1 MKFPTVENAALVM
14 IDMQQKL
21 LPAMNDPQ
29 TVLELN
35 ILLLNAADVLKL
47 DILVT
52 EQYPKGLGNTV
63 PELATWLGEKTPVI
77 AKTSFSVFGS
87 AEFCA
92 ELAKRKREVLIFSG
106 IESHVCLLQSVLDAV
121 ERGYEVIV
129 ASDAVMS
136 RKFSDCHAALEMMRS
151 KGVSVLSTESILF
164 MLLRD
169 AAHPEFKTISKLVK

>member
-1 MKFPTVENAALVM
+1 MMFPTVENALLVAV
-14 IDMQQKL
+14 DLQAKL
-21 LPAMNDPQ
+21 MPAMSDSESIIRRAAIMVQ
-29 TVLELN
+29 GAAELG
-35 ILLLNAADVLKL
+35 L
-47 DILVT
+47 DIVVS

-92 ELAKRKREVLIFSG
+92 ELAKRRREVLIFSG

-151 KGVSVLSTESILF
+151 KGVSVISTESILF

-169 AAHPEFKTISKLVK
+169 AAHPAFKTISKLVK